1 MRIDELIID
10 GFKSYATRTVI
21 SGWDSAFNCITGLN
35 GSGKSNIL
43 DAICFVLGITTM
55 STVRAH
61 SLQDLIYKRGQA
73 GVTKASV
80 TIVFDNSD
88 KTHSP
93 IGFEDQRNISVTR
106 QIVMGGTS
114 KYLIN
119 GHRAQQQTVQQ
130 LFQSVQLNINN
141 PNFLIMQGRITKVLN
156 MKPNEILSLIEE
168 AAGTRMFED
177 RREKAIKTMAKKE
190 KKVDE
195 INGLLS
201 EEVEPKLDKLRT
213 EKRQFVEYQQVQTEL
228 ERATK
233 LVVSHDYVSITDKL
247 DRQQKDLDSQTA
259 HLQALEKLI
268 SKSKSEIEM
277 LNQQVEEAKAK
288 SLEQHRKKNS
298 GGSLQELEQQSKEL
312 SQEKIR
318 LKTLREF
325 KSSSLKTANHN
336 QSKYQSTALELEK
349 QIESHAGNLK
359 KYEQEYQTAKE
370 EHAKLAKEKEKK
382 EELLQSLQTGVAS
395 KEGQESGFNN
405 EIQQVRSSISEAKTA
420 KASTLSRLNSLQQ
433 EIKRDQEKIAGVQQ
447 QMKKDKAAFE
457 QLQKELAGLT
467 HNLEKSGFVPERL
480 NELNAREQQLSAQ
493 LRELTRTIEAKK
505 RRFAKIDFNYTH
517 PPDPK
522 FDPKSVKG
530 VIAQLFTLDEKHY
543 DAATALEVCAG
554 GRLYQVV
561 VDTAAVA
568 SQILKHGQLR
578 QRVTII
584 PLNKVSAPQFQRVA
598 QKLGAAKQ
606 VAPGKVDLALDLI
619 GYEKEVEKAMQ
630 YVFGGTLVC
639 SDSESAR
646 AVAFNPNIKVTTVT
660 LDGDVYDPNGT
671 LSGGSSRKRGGGD
684 EDTLIVSL
692 QKVHELAR
700 RQKELQ
706 KELEHVQRA
715 IQKENKIASECR
727 ALKKAYDLKQHEVV
741 LAEKKLDSGTGVQ
754 FLKRFEEKKA
764 QIEELGLEI
773 GKMEKIISEGA
784 QEIEKI
790 EREMKEFGSNK
801 SGKLKELRSL
811 VDKLQRQTA
820 EKMVQVG
827 EKQDRFQKVQIEHE
841 QWSSELESV
850 SEEKEKNA
858 TVLKD
863 LKTELA
869 EIEAKYKQVDKDLTE
884 ALSHLES
891 ERSRLAGLD
900 EELSQLD
907 RTLTTK
913 SKFLSENN
921 LRSQK
926 VRHEVEKLTAEVE
939 ELETRLD
946 HLQDNHTWIATEAQ
960 YFGKPGTAY
969 NFYEVGSLQ
978 ALREQLG
985 RLEQRAEGLK
995 RTVNTRVI
1003 NTLESMEKKETTLK
1017 NMIRTIERDKRK
1029 IEETI
1034 VQLDDYKRKALE
1046 TTWEKVTLDFG
1057 KVFGELL
1064 PGSSCKLIALEGK
1077 EITEGLEIK
1086 VSLGGVW
1093 KDSLA
1098 ELSGGQRSLVALAL
1112 ILALLQFKPA
1122 PMYILDEVDAALDL
1136 NHTQNIG
1143 HLIKTR
1149 FKGSQFIVVSLK
1161 EGMFTNANRVFRTR
1175 FTEGTST
1182 VTVG

>member
-1 MRIDELIID
+1 MKVDELIID

-21 SGWDSAFNCITGLN
+21 SNWDASFNCITGLN

-43 DAICFVLGITTM
+43 DAICFVLGLTTM
-55 STVRAH
+55 STVRAQ

-88 KTHSP
+88 KSHSP

-156 MKPNEILSLIEE
+156 MKPAEILSLIEE

-195 INGLLS
+195 INGLLT

-233 LVVSHDYVSITDKL
+233 LVVSHDFVSVTDKL
-247 DRQQKDLDSQTA
+247 DQQQQKLDSQTS
-259 HLQALEKLI
+259 HLEALEKLI

-277 LNQQVEEAKAK
+277 LNKQIAEAKEK
-288 SLEQHRKKNS
+288 SLSEQKKKNGNESLNSLEQKC
-298 GGSLQELEQQSKEL
+298 KEL
-312 SQEKIR
+312 AQEHTR
-318 LKTLREF
+318 LRIARDMK
-325 KSSSLKTANHN
+325 KA
-336 QSKYQSTALELEK
+336 ALDHQKARHPDLVQETKNVEQK
-349 QIESHAGNLK
+349 VATYAEESARYEK
-359 KYEQEYQTAKE
+359 KYLTAKE
-370 EHAKLAKEKEKK
+370 EHSKLVKEKEKK

-395 KEGQESGFNN
+395 KEGQESGYNN
-405 EIQQVRSSISEAKTA
+405 EIQQVRAAIAEAKTN
-420 KASTLSRLNSLQQ
+420 KASTLSRLQSVLQ
-433 EIKRDQEKIAGVQQ
+433 EIERDNKKVPAAKN
-447 QMKKDKAAFE
+447 QMKEDTKTLE
-457 QLQKELAGLT
+457 ELKKQYEFLT
-467 HNLEKSGFVPERL
+467 EKLEKYGFDPERL
-480 NELNAREQQLSAQ
+480 GRLTQREQEISAD
-493 LRELTRTIEAKK
+493 LNNLNRALEAKK
-505 RRFAKIDFNYTH
+505 RHFSKIDFQYKY
-517 PPDPK
+517 PPDPN
-522 FDPKSVKG
+522 FNPKSVKG
-530 VIAQLFTLDEKHY
+530 VIAQLFTLDEKNY

-554 GRLYQVV
+554 GKLYQVV
-561 VDTAAVA
+561 VDTDTVA

-584 PLNKVSAPQFQRVA
+584 PLNKVNAPGFQRVA
-598 QKLGAAKQ
+598 EKLGAAKK

-619 GYEKEVEKAMQ
+619 GYEKDVERAMQ
-630 YVFGGTLVC
+630 FVFGSTLIC
-639 SDSESAR
+639 ADSESAR
-646 AVAFNPNIKVTTVT
+646 AVAFNPQIRVTSVT
-660 LDGDVYDPNGT
+660 LEGDVYDPNGT
-671 LSGGSSRKRGGGD
+671 LSGGSSRRKGQD
-684 EDTLIVSL
+684 NDDTLIVSL
-692 QKVHELAR
+692 QQVHELTRKQKAMK
-700 RQKELQ
+700 KELDY
-706 KELEHVQRA
+706 
-715 IQKENKIASECR
+715 IQEQIHHENQILGNCR
-727 ALKKAYDLKQHEVV
+727 ALKKEHDLKKHEVT
-741 LAEKKLDSGTGVQ
+741 LAERKLDSGSTFQ
-754 FLKRFEEKKA
+754 FLQNFTNLKTQADELRA
-764 QIEELGLEI
+764 QIDKTEKDIKDGLE
-773 GKMEKIISEGA
+773 
-784 QEIEKI
+784 EIEKI
-790 EREMKEFGSNK
+790 GQDMKEFDSDK
-801 SGKLKELRSL
+801 SGKLNELRKLVISL
-811 VDKLQRQTA
+811 QNQTA
-820 EKMVQVG
+820 NKLVIVKKTE
-827 EKQDRFQKVQIEHE
+827 EEYQKNVAQEGIWKDELVSMGKEITKSEIKLEELKEEVKEAEATFAQIE
-841 QWSSELESV
+841 
-850 SEEKEKNA
+850 A
-858 TVLKD
+858 D
-863 LKTELA
+863 LA
-869 EIEAKYKQVDKDLTE
+869 EVNAD
-884 ALSHLES
+884 LES
-891 ERSRLAGLD
+891 EQKRLASLD
-900 EELSQLD
+900 EELLQLD
-907 RTLTTK
+907 KTVITK

-921 LRSQK
+921 LRLQK
-926 VRHEVEKLTAEVE
+926 VRHEVEKLSTEVE
-939 ELETRLD
+939 GLEKRLD
-946 HLQDNHTWIATEAQ
+946 HLQDAHPWISTESQ
-960 YFGKPGTAY
+960 YFGKPGTPY
-969 NFYEVGSLQ
+969 NFYEAGNLN

-985 RLEQRAEGLK
+985 RLEQRAQGMK

-1017 NMIRTIERDKRK
+1017 NMVRTIEKDKRK

-1046 TTWEKVTLDFG
+1046 KTWEKVTVDFG
-1057 KVFGELL
+1057 KIFGELL
-1064 PGSSCKLIALEGK
+1064 PGSNSKLVALEGK
-1077 EITEGLEIK
+1077 EITDGLEIK

-1093 KDSLA
+1093 KDSLT

-1136 NHTQNIG
+1136 HHTQNIG
-1143 HLIKTR
+1143 QLIKTR

-1182 VTVG
+1182 VSVS